1 MHMRTERYHREGG
14 RYHLPRIGHA
24 LSSIPSQ
31 ESASSY
37 SVSFGVVGN
46 TIVFAEIIAIRFVI
60 CPILSHFEPSLPS
73 LLPGI
78 IILQYRLLS
87 VQRVPTV
94 VVLNSATG
102 QKVTPLG
109 MEGIERAMAMT
120 AGDDPAAPIDNL
132 IDAWRVGGSGVGWT
146 DQCLIT

>member
-1 MHMRTERYHREGG
+1 M
-14 RYHLPRIGHA
+14 
-24 LSSIPSQ
+24 
-31 ESASSY
+31 
-37 SVSFGVVGN
+37 
-46 TIVFAEIIAIRFVI
+46 FAEIIVVRFVI

-132 IDAWRVGGSGVGWT
+132 IDAWRVCGSGVGWT
-146 DQCLIT
+146 DQCLIS